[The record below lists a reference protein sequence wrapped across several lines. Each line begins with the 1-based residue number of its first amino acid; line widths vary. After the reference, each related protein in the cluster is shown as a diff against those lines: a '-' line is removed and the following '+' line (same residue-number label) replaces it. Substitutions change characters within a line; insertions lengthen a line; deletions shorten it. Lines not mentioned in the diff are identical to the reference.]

1 MVKVFIEKE
10 NRKVDV
16 EADNC
21 NEVLTKLNINPET
34 VLLARNNELILLE
47 TKLNNND
54 ELKLLSVISG
64 GWLCHA
70 KIVSKNL

>member
-10 NRKVDV
+10 NKTVNL
-16 EADNC
+16 EASNVK
-21 NEVLTKLNINPET
+21 EVLNKLDINPET

-64 GWLCHA
+64 G
-70 KIVSKNL
+70 

>member
-10 NRKVDV
+10 NKTVNLQA
-16 EADNC
+16 ENA
-21 NEVLTKLNINPET
+21 NEVLNKLNINPET

-64 GWLCHA
+64 G
-70 KIVSKNL
+70 

>member
-1 MVKVFIEKE
+1 MIKVFIERE
-10 NRKVDV
+10 NKTVNINAND
-16 EADNC
+16 A

-47 TKLNNND
+47 TKLNNDD

-64 GWLCHA
+64 G
-70 KIVSKNL
+70 

>member
-1 MVKVFIEKE
+1 MIKVFIEKE
-10 NRKVDV
+10 NKSVSI
-16 EADNC
+16 EANTC

-64 GWLCHA
+64 G
-70 KIVSKNL
+70 

>member
-1 MVKVFIEKE
+1 MPKLRVFIERE
-10 NRKVDV
+10 NKTINLEASNAKDV
-16 EADNC
+16 LN
-21 NEVLTKLNINPET
+21 KLNINPET

-64 GWLCHA
+64 G
-70 KIVSKNL
+70 

>member
-21 NEVLTKLNINPET
+21 KEVLTKLNINPET

-64 GWLCHA
+64 G
-70 KIVSKNL
+70 

>member
-1 MVKVFIEKE
+1 MVKVFIERE
-10 NRKVDV
+10 NKTLNL
-16 EADNC
+16 EAENA
-21 NEVLTKLNINPET
+21 NEVLNKLNINPET

-64 GWLCHA
+64 G
-70 KIVSKNL
+70 

>member
-1 MVKVFIEKE
+1 MVKVFIERENKIVNVNAENAKE
-10 NRKVDV
+10 ILN
-16 EADNC
+16 
-21 NEVLTKLNINPET
+21 KLKINPET

-64 GWLCHA
+64 G
-70 KIVSKNL
+70 